1 MTEQRVG
8 PRRGYDLWGESYDAT
23 ANPVVA
29 LDERVTPGYVEA
41 RPGERV
47 LDAGCG
53 TGRYF
58 SRLLAG
64 RSRVVGVDFS
74 VGMLEVARR
83 RDPAVPLVA
92 ADLQWTWPFCDG
104 AFDAVL
110 CALVGEHLDD
120 LGPFCGE
127 MARVLTAGGRA
138 VFSVYHP
145 AMAEAGKEAHFVKD
159 GVDYRL
165 GALRH
170 SLDDY
175 RSAFEGVGFVDITFS
190 EHVGDEELASSVPG
204 AEKYLGFPVLV
215 VFGMSRDGYREF

>member
-1 MTEQRVG
+1 MTVRRVDA
-8 PRRGYDLWGESYDAT
+8 RRGYDLWGESYDAT
-23 ANPVVA
+23 PNPVVW

-41 RPGERV
+41 RPGARI

-64 RSRVVGVDFS
+64 GSRVVGVDFS
-74 VGMLEVARR
+74 LGMLRVARR
-83 RDPAVPLVA
+83 RYPNVPLIV
-92 ADLQWTWPFCDG
+92 ADLHRTWPFRDG

-120 LGPFCGE
+120 LVPFCRE

-145 AMAEAGKEAHFVKD
+145 AMAEAGKEAHFAKD
-159 GVDYRL
+159 EIEYRL
-165 GALRH
+165 GARRH

-175 RSAFEGVGFVDITFS
+175 RGAFEQAGFSNIRLS
-190 EHVGDEELASSVPG
+190 EYLGDEELASSVPG
-204 AEKYLGFPVLV
+204 ARKYLGFPVLV
-215 VFGMSRDGYREF
+215 VFRMEKGD